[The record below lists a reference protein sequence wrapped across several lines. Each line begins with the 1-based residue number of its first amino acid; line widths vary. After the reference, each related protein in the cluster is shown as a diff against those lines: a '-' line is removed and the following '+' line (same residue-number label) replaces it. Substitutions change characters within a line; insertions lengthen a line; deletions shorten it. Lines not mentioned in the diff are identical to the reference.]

1 MAEPVEAAP
10 EAALDFSELF
20 SSKTK
25 GGGQRV
31 PRSSAKAST
40 TGPGELSVAEAPPR
54 VVLQQY
60 ASSPLINFGEI
71 APKKAVVRAL
81 AVANESGRT
90 QKVEVKPFESRD
102 AMRVYPMSFEVPAH
116 GQKELTL
123 TWTPGAA
130 GVLSK
135 RLDLKW
141 NQSNAVHAEL
151 RGTCSKVQRAP
162 PTMVLAPAVKSLV
175 AEPKPPLGAEDAMH
189 RHPQA
194 PGAAGAD
201 HVARDW
207 ASNELRQRHGHRRDH
222 GRVSVQQSLKP
233 ETAGCRPSRRARPTL
248 PLCVAQVA
256 GECVPSAGQISP
268 CLLGAGQPRI
278 RRLDLEPLGSAGIL
292 HLSPPH
298 LTLSLG
304 VRA

>member
-1 MAEPVEAAP
+1 MKMAEPVEAAP

-175 AEPKPPLGAEDAMH
+175 AEPKRSPLS
-189 RHPQA
+189 P
-194 PGAAGAD
+194 
-201 HVARDW
+201 
-207 ASNELRQRHGHRRDH
+207 
-222 GRVSVQQSLKP
+222 
-233 ETAGCRPSRRARPTL
+233 RPS
-248 PLCVAQVA
+248 
-256 GECVPSAGQISP
+256 
-268 CLLGAGQPRI
+268 
-278 RRLDLEPLGSAGIL
+278 
-292 HLSPPH
+292 
-298 LTLSLG
+298 
-304 VRA
+304 

>member
-175 AEPKPPLGAEDAMH
+175 AELHAH
-189 RHPQA
+189 C
-194 PGAAGAD
+194 
-201 HVARDW
+201 
-207 ASNELRQRHGHRRDH
+207 RDH
-222 GRVSVQQSLKP
+222 SLLVGR
-233 ETAGCRPSRRARPTL
+233 TALLVCQLRRAL
-248 PLCVAQVA
+248 GL
-256 GECVPSAGQISP
+256 SA
-268 CLLGAGQPRI
+268 R
-278 RRLDLEPLGSAGIL
+278 LEPPADPV
-292 HLSPPH
+292 H
-298 LTLSLG
+298 
-304 VRA
+304 VRPEGDKAQQP